1 MWLCAARSD
10 PSPIAAALLAAALA
24 WLVLAPIGSM
34 LIDTVRVQVRDSATT
49 GLRTG
54 EWTLS
59 FLQRTF
65 TSRVSGVLFWTPLAN
80 TIVVAALVSLIA
92 LPLGAG
98 LAWLTVRTD
107 LPGRRFLSSVMVV
120 PYMLPSWTFAVAWL
134 TLFKNRRLGGLPS
147 FAESFGFAPP
157 DWLAY
162 GALPIVICEALHLFP
177 FAFLL
182 FGNALRSVDTQL
194 EESGRVLGASGGVI
208 ARRIILPLL
217 RPALLSAFLLI
228 FSRVLGSFGTPYIL
242 GSGVKFMML
251 PTALYGS
258 FKIGSPGVAAVIATV
273 TIALGISLLALD
285 VFFVREFT
293 RFVTMGGKG
302 SLRRTA
308 PLGGLR
314 APALVIAGAACLIT
328 TLLPLASLLAST
340 LMHRPGVFRLDNF
353 TLDYWIGAAI
363 PAMPGQ
369 RGLFRN
375 ADIAASAWNSLSIAA
390 AAALICGL
398 AGLFVGYLVVRLPN
412 TRLGVFLRQVS
423 FLPYLVPSI
432 GFAAACL
439 SFFAVARGPVPSLYG
454 TMTLLVLVMAVK
466 YLPFASRSGISAM
479 MQMGGEPEE
488 AARVCGAGW
497 LRRLARIVVP
507 IQKHALVAGI
517 VLPFISGMKEQSLV
531 IMLATPGTEVLTT
544 QVLRYVDYG
553 YSQLANAV
561 VLAIVGIVF
570 AFTFLLEKVTGSNLA
585 SGVGGTG

>member
-1 MWLCAARSD
+1 
-10 PSPIAAALLAAALA
+10 
-24 WLVLAPIGSM
+24 
-34 LIDTVRVQVRDSATT
+34 
-49 GLRTG
+49 
-54 EWTLS
+54 
-59 FLQRTF
+59 
-65 TSRVSGVLFWTPLAN
+65 
-80 TIVVAALVSLIA
+80 
-92 LPLGAG
+92 
-98 LAWLTVRTD
+98 
-107 LPGRRFLSSVMVV
+107 
-120 PYMLPSWTFAVAWL
+120 
-134 TLFKNRRLGGLPS
+134 
-147 FAESFGFAPP
+147 
-157 DWLAY
+157 
-162 GALPIVICEALHLFP
+162 
-177 FAFLL
+177 
-182 FGNALRSVDTQL
+182 VDTQL

-544 QVLRYVDYG
+544 QVLRFVDYG